1 MKPEKDSGYE
11 WSIVVLLA
19 VLFGI
24 VGLDRL
30 VIVYLFPVLMPELGL
45 NNTQAGAIASVL
57 ALTWAISTWVL
68 GSLSDRFGRKKILI
82 GSAVFFSLMT
92 SFTGVAKSFYS
103 MLAVRGLLGI
113 GEGGVFST
121 SVAKIDEISTP
132 RKRGLNLG
140 IHQSFFPL
148 LGIGL
153 GPIIATQL
161 ILHMR
166 WEAVFFVLG
175 IPGIILTMIL
185 AKIMRNTPP
194 RSVHASQPNEKGSA
208 VAVLK
213 FRNVWLTT
221 LIGSLFQT
229 GLFVFSTFVAL
240 YLTKV
245 AGLPLSV
252 VGLIISGWGFGG
264 FLGMIIVPAIS
275 DRVGRRIVLVLSA
288 ALYGVLMLA
297 FVVAEAA
304 PVAKFANLFAAGF
317 FGFGIAPLFL
327 AVIPCE
333 SVPPRLTGSAVGV
346 PTAVSELVGGVLMPV
361 VAGGLADKFGLTYP
375 MLIVGV
381 VSILSALVGLFLKET
396 CPGRRGE
403 IEARRVEAV

>member
-1 MKPEKDSGYE
+1 MKPEKDTGYE

-19 VLFGI
+19 VLFGV

-185 AKIMRNTPP
+185 AKIMRNTLP
-194 RSVHASQPNEKGSA
+194 RSAHASQPNEKGSA

-213 FRNVWLTT
+213 FRNVWLAT

-245 AGLPLSV
+245 AALPLSV

-297 FVVAEAA
+297 FVVVDAA
-304 PVAKFANLFAAGF
+304 PTAKFANLFAAGF

-381 VSILSALVGLFLKET
+381 VSILSAFVGLFLKET
-396 CPGRRGE
+396 CPRRRGE
-403 IEARRVEAV
+403 IEARRVEVV